1 MSEARVPPASRTIPV
16 WWYSL
21 SRVWKCRSVF
31 TQYLTVLV
39 LCALLVLAWWSKAKY
54 WVTIPPDLDVFRRG
68 GQFVLS
74 RQEVLDHS
82 NFISVES
89 NGLPF
94 VYPPFGAM
102 VMVPLALV
110 PGVVAFVLWTAASL
124 GALAWITRI
133 SFAPALDQISTT
145 KKQLV
150 AIGVLVLL
158 LIPTGPV
165 SELIPFG
172 QIGAFIVLLCL
183 LDACQ
188 RTGRLPQ
195 GVLVGLATAIKL
207 VPAVFI
213 LYWIVTGRWRA
224 AIWSCLTI
232 AFCWTTAALWMWQDT
247 RTYFLDGLI
256 FNATDR
262 AARPDSIHNQSWGG
276 TVARLKPNLDGNS
289 TYVYLLLAVATIAG
303 LLVAAALL
311 HRRGN
316 EVAAVALVGF
326 SSVLAAPVAW
336 NHHAIWIIPALG
348 AILGNAHS
356 KTRTA
361 LTIILLIA
369 GYHGVRSGGILENL
383 GFHEYW
389 LAYYLAL
396 IAAITTTTLT
406 QNAEASFVGS
416 DALGTHHKQAEGG
429 FA

>member
-1 MSEARVPPASRTIPV
+1 MSEAGISPDSRLVPAWWRTLTSFWNGLGAGLRRFIL
-16 WWYSL
+16 YSG
-21 SRVWKCRSVF
+21 C
-31 TQYLTVLV
+31 TAI
-39 LCALLVLAWWSKAKY
+39 ALLLLGKATF
-54 WVTIPPDLDVFRRG
+54 WIGIPPDLDVFRRG

-74 RQEVLDHS
+74 RQEVLDDELFVSAAGH
-82 NFISVES
+82 
-89 NGLPF
+89 GLPWT
-94 VYPPFGAM
+94 YPPFGAM

-406 QNAEASFVGS
+406 QN
-416 DALGTHHKQAEGG
+416 THHK
-429 FA
+429 